1 MLNQSLA
8 SLAVRDPLLVPPRTA
23 EASYISEVQA
33 CAAECVPIAKEADMT
48 SDETITI
55 ADATAADRDD
65 VLALLRSSKLMVEGV
80 PDDLRGFVV
89 ARTGDTL
96 LGVAGIEA
104 HGESALLRSVA
115 VVPEPRCSGIGKRL
129 VDAAL
134 ERAVAAGARDMVLL
148 TEGAGGWF
156 ERFGF
161 ERIHRDAAP
170 MGVKQSAQFTGACPD
185 SATVMRRRAPLR
197 VLVLCTGNS
206 ARSQVAEALL
216 VSLGEQRVLAASA
229 GSRPAERVSP
239 DALDVLARHGL
250 EWTGREPQSIDD
262 VADERWDLVITVCD
276 HAREACPVLPGQPVM
291 VHWGLPDPV
300 QIPDGTER
308 RAAFEA
314 TYAALERRIRALL
327 DLPLE
332 SMTDA
337 ERQRALRALATA

>member
-1 MLNQSLA
+1 M
-8 SLAVRDPLLVPPRTA
+8 
-23 EASYISEVQA
+23 
-33 CAAECVPIAKEADMT
+33 M
-48 SDETITI
+48 SDETIAI
-55 ADATAADRDD
+55 ADATEADRDD
-65 VLALLRSSKLMVEGV
+65 VLSLLRANNLMVEGV
-80 PDDLRGFVV
+80 PDDLAGFVV
-89 ARTGDTL
+89 ARAGDTL
-96 LGVAGIEA
+96 VGVAGTES

-115 VVPEPRCSGIGKRL
+115 VVPEQRGSGIGKRL

-134 ERAVAAGARDMVLL
+134 ERALAAGARDVVLL
-148 TEGAGGWF
+148 TECADGWF
-156 ERFGF
+156 EQFGF
-161 ERIHRDAAP
+161 ERIRRDDAP
-170 MGVKQSAQFTGACPD
+170 ASVKRSVQFAGACPD

-197 VLVLCTGNS
+197 LLVLCTGNS
-206 ARSQVAEALL
+206 ARSQIAEALL

-300 QIPDGTER
+300 QIPDVTER